1 MRILSYSNW
10 RSTLLLTLCV
20 LIGLS
25 GCAKASVF
33 KNTDTATRQNI
44 LITAKRMLGTRYVF
58 GGTSTRGI
66 DCSGLVQY
74 AYREAGIKVPR
85 TAQQQFQASQPRR
98 KVLPGD
104 LLFFRTGKTQRVNHV
119 GIYIGNGQM
128 IHASSGSKRVR
139 KARLSKR
146 YWRKRLVGGGTFL
159 GTNQATIVLA
169 KP

>member
-98 KVLPGD
+98 KVLPA
-104 LLFFRTGKTQRVNHV
+104 
-119 GIYIGNGQM
+119 IYC
-128 IHASSGSKRVR
+128 SFVP
-139 KARLSKR
+139 
-146 YWRKRLVGGGTFL
+146 V
-159 GTNQATIVLA
+159 
-169 KP
+169 KPNV